1 MDQVRA
7 NLTNSPT
14 DTDPH
19 RRRGLGAA
27 LESKDPD
34 RRSFADYRRF
44 VRDHYDGLPGALT
57 AVTGIITGHEALA
70 GRLLR
75 PGGFDVRGCK
85 HILDAGCGN
94 GRYTRFL
101 LEQADPD
108 AVVTA
113 FDYSRRMLAR
123 ARQRLDSDRPTQVA
137 ADLTRLP
144 YGDGVFDA
152 VVCGWVLEHL
162 PDPRPGLRELS
173 RVLQPAGKL
182 LLLATEDTLTGALCS
197 RLWHCRTYNR
207 LELGKACTECGL
219 AVQRELWFSKLHA
232 RLHLGGIILELK
244 RDGRT

>member
-1 MDQVRA
+1 MVRLQPP
-7 NLTNSPT
+7 NLYLSQPWIRPPQISTSLEPSNKTSGRYGSP
-14 DTDPH
+14 
-19 RRRGLGAA
+19 RRSGLGAA

-57 AVTGIITGHEALA
+57 AVTGILTGHEALA

-75 PGGFDVRGCK
+75 PGAFDVRGCK

-108 AVVTA
+108 AVITA

-144 YGDGVFDA
+144 YGDVVFDA

-162 PDPRPGLRELS
+162 PDPRRGS
-173 RVLQPAGKL
+173 ASW
-182 LLLATEDTLTGALCS
+182 LASCS
-197 RLWHCRTYNR
+197 QRANSCSWRRRTR
-207 LELGKACTECGL
+207 
-219 AVQRELWFSKLHA
+219 
-232 RLHLGGIILELK
+232 
-244 RDGRT
+244 